1 MKTKKVAMLGLT
13 IALAMIMSY
22 IEALVPL
29 SFAVPGIKMGLANI
43 VIIFVLYKIGTKEA
57 ILVSLIRVILV
68 SLLFSNVMA
77 MAYSIAG
84 AVLSLSVMWVLK
96 KTDKFS
102 FVGVS
107 IAGGIMHNVGQIIM
121 AVILLGTEQIAL
133 YLPVLII
140 TGTATGV
147 VIGKDSIDI
156 SSRYGVYVKKR
167 GIISELI
174 LCSRF

>member
-1 MKTKKVAMLGLT
+1 MKTKKVAMLGLS

-22 IEALVPL
+22 IEVLVPL

-57 ILVSLIRVILV
+57 ILVSLIRVFLV

-77 MAYSIAG
+77 MWYSLAG
-84 AVLSLSVMWVLK
+84 AVLSLGIMWILK

-102 FVGVS
+102 VVGVS

-121 AVILLGTEQIAL
+121 AVIVLGTEQIAL
-133 YLPVLII
+133 YLPVLVI
-140 TGTATGV
+140 TGTVTGV
-147 VIGKDSIDI
+147 VIGIVSGLVIN
-156 SSRYGVYVKKR
+156 RFKKIR
-167 GIISELI
+167 L
-174 LCSRF
+174 

>member
-1 MKTKKVAMLGLT
+1 MLGLS

-22 IEALVPL
+22 IEVLVPL

-57 ILVSLIRVILV
+57 ILVSLIRVFLV

-77 MAYSIAG
+77 MWYSLAG
-84 AVLSLSVMWVLK
+84 AVLSLGIMWILK

-102 FVGVS
+102 VVGVS

-121 AVILLGTEQIAL
+121 AVIVLGTEQIAL
-133 YLPVLII
+133 YLPVLVI
-140 TGTATGV
+140 TGTVTGV
-147 VIGKDSIDI
+147 VIGIVSGLAIN
-156 SSRYGVYVKKR
+156 RFKKIR
-167 GIISELI
+167 L
-174 LCSRF
+174 

>member
-84 AVLSLSVMWVLK
+84 AVLSLSVMWLLK

-147 VIGKDSIDI
+147 VIGIVS
-156 SSRYGVYVKKR
+156 GLVVN
-167 GIISELI
+167 
-174 LCSRF
+174 RFKNIRL

>member
-1 MKTKKVAMLGLT
+1 MKTNKIATLGLA

-57 ILVSLIRVILV
+57 ILVSVIRVILV
-68 SLLFSNVMA
+68 SLLFSNAMA

-84 AVLSLSVMWVLK
+84 AVLSLLVMWILK
-96 KTDKFS
+96 KADRFS
-102 FVGVS
+102 VIGVS
-107 IAGGIMHNVGQIIM
+107 IAGGIMHNVGQIVM

-140 TGTATGV
+140 TGTATGI
-147 VIGKDSIDI
+147 VIGIVAGLVI
-156 SSRYGVYVKKR
+156 N
-167 GIISELI
+167 
-174 LCSRF
+174 RFKNIRIK

>member
-1 MKTKKVAMLGLT
+1 MLGLT

-84 AVLSLSVMWVLK
+84 AVLSLSVMWILK

-140 TGTATGV
+140 TGTVTGV
-147 VIGKDSIDI
+147 VIGIVSGLVIN
-156 SSRYGVYVKKR
+156 
-167 GIISELI
+167 
-174 LCSRF
+174 RFRTIRL

>member
-1 MKTKKVAMLGLT
+1 MLGLT

-68 SLLFSNVMA
+68 SLLFSNIMA

-84 AVLSLSVMWVLK
+84 AVLSLSIMWLLK

-147 VIGKDSIDI
+147 VIGIVSGLVIN
-156 SSRYGVYVKKR
+156 RFKKIR
-167 GIISELI
+167 L
-174 LCSRF
+174 

>member
-43 VIIFVLYKIGTKEA
+43 VIIFVLYKFSMKDA
-57 ILVSLIRVILV
+57 VLVSAIRVILV

-77 MAYSIAG
+77 MWYSLAG
-84 AVLSLSVMWVLK
+84 AVLSLSVMCILK

-102 FVGVS
+102 VIGVS
-107 IAGGIMHNVGQIIM
+107 VAGGIMHNVGQIIM

-140 TGTATGV
+140 TGTVTGV
-147 VIGKDSIDI
+147 IIGIVSGLVIN
-156 SSRYGVYVKKR
+156 
-167 GIISELI
+167 
-174 LCSRF
+174 RFKNIRL

>member
-84 AVLSLSVMWVLK
+84 AVLSLSVMWLLK

-140 TGTATGV
+140 TGTVTGV
-147 VIGKDSIDI
+147 VIGIVS
-156 SSRYGVYVKKR
+156 
-167 GIISELI
+167 
-174 LCSRF
+174 

>member
-1 MKTKKVAMLGLT
+1 MLGLT

-84 AVLSLSVMWVLK
+84 AVLSLSVMWLLK

-140 TGTATGV
+140 TGTVTGV
-147 VIGKDSIDI
+147 VIGIVSGLVIN
-156 SSRYGVYVKKR
+156 
-167 GIISELI
+167 
-174 LCSRF
+174 RFKTIRL

>member
-84 AVLSLSVMWVLK
+84 ATLSLSVMWLLK

-121 AVILLGTEQIAL
+121 AVILLGTQQIAL
-133 YLPVLII
+133 YLPVLMI

-147 VIGKDSIDI
+147 VIGIVSGLVIN
-156 SSRYGVYVKKR
+156 
-167 GIISELI
+167 
-174 LCSRF
+174 RFKNIRI

>member
-13 IALAMIMSY
+13 VALAMIMSY

-84 AVLSLSVMWVLK
+84 AVLSLSVMWILK

-121 AVILLGTEQIAL
+121 AVILLGTEQIVL

-140 TGTATGV
+140 TGTVTGV
-147 VIGKDSIDI
+147 VIGIVSGLVIN
-156 SSRYGVYVKKR
+156 
-167 GIISELI
+167 
-174 LCSRF
+174 RFKTIRL

>member
-1 MKTKKVAMLGLT
+1 MLGLS

-57 ILVSLIRVILV
+57 ILVSIIRVILV

-77 MAYSIAG
+77 MWYSLAG
-84 AVLSLSVMWVLK
+84 ATLSLAIMWLLK

-102 FVGVS
+102 VIGVS

-121 AVILLGTEQIAL
+121 AVIILGAEQIAL
-133 YLPVLII
+133 YLPVLMI

-147 VIGKDSIDI
+147 VIGIVAGI
-156 SSRYGVYVKKR
+156 VINRFKK
-167 GIISELI
+167 IKI
-174 LCSRF
+174 

>member
-77 MAYSIAG
+77 MWYSLAG
-84 AVLSLSVMWVLK
+84 AVLSLAVMWALK

-102 FVGVS
+102 VTGVS
-107 IAGGIMHNVGQIIM
+107 VAGGIMHNVGQIITAM
-121 AVILLGTEQIAL
+121 ILLETQQIIV
-133 YLPVLII
+133 YLPVLLI
-140 TGTATGV
+140 TGTATGI
-147 VIGKDSIDI
+147 VIGIVAGLVI
-156 SSRYGVYVKKR
+156 KR
-167 GIISELI
+167 FNNIRL
-174 LCSRF
+174 

>member
-77 MAYSIAG
+77 MSYSIAG
-84 AVLSLSVMWVLK
+84 AVLSLLVMWVLK

-102 FVGVS
+102 VIGVS

-147 VIGKDSIDI
+147 VIGIVAGLVI
-156 SSRYGVYVKKR
+156 N
-167 GIISELI
+167 
-174 LCSRF
+174 RFRNIRIG

>member
-57 ILVSLIRVILV
+57 ILVSIIRVILV

-84 AVLSLSVMWVLK
+84 AVLSLSVMWLLK

-102 FVGVS
+102 FIGVS

-147 VIGKDSIDI
+147 VIGIVSGLVIN
-156 SSRYGVYVKKR
+156 
-167 GIISELI
+167 
-174 LCSRF
+174 RFKNIRL

>member
-84 AVLSLSVMWVLK
+84 AVLSLSVMWLLK
-96 KTDKFS
+96 KTDRFS

-121 AVILLGTEQIAL
+121 AVVLLGTEQIAL

-140 TGTATGV
+140 TGTVTGV
-147 VIGKDSIDI
+147 VIGIVSGLVIN
-156 SSRYGVYVKKR
+156 
-167 GIISELI
+167 
-174 LCSRF
+174 RFKTIRL

>member
-84 AVLSLSVMWVLK
+84 AVLSLSVMWLLK

-140 TGTATGV
+140 TGTVTGV
-147 VIGKDSIDI
+147 VIGIVSGLVIN
-156 SSRYGVYVKKR
+156 
-167 GIISELI
+167 
-174 LCSRF
+174 RFRKIKI

>member
-1 MKTKKVAMLGLT
+1 MLGLT

-57 ILVSLIRVILV
+57 ILVSIIRVILV

-84 AVLSLSVMWVLK
+84 AVLSLSVMWLLK

-147 VIGKDSIDI
+147 VIGIVSA
-156 SSRYGVYVKKR
+156 
-167 GIISELI
+167 L
-174 LCSRF
+174 LLHHTL

>member
-1 MKTKKVAMLGLT
+1 MLGLS

-22 IEALVPL
+22 IEVLVPL

-57 ILVSLIRVILV
+57 VLVSLIRVILV

-77 MAYSIAG
+77 MWYSLAG
-84 AVLSLSVMWVLK
+84 AALSLGIMWILK

-102 FVGVS
+102 VVGVS

-121 AVILLGTEQIAL
+121 AVIVLGTEQIAL
-133 YLPVLII
+133 YLPVLVI

-147 VIGKDSIDI
+147 VIGIVSGLVIN
-156 SSRYGVYVKKR
+156 
-167 GIISELI
+167 
-174 LCSRF
+174 RFKNIRL

>member
-13 IALAMIMSY
+13 VALAMIMSY

-43 VIIFVLYKIGTKEA
+43 VIIFVFYKIGTKEA

-84 AVLSLSVMWVLK
+84 AVLSLSVMWILK

-102 FVGVS
+102 FIGVS

-147 VIGKDSIDI
+147 VIGIVSGLVIN
-156 SSRYGVYVKKR
+156 
-167 GIISELI
+167 
-174 LCSRF
+174 RFKNIRL

>member
-1 MKTKKVAMLGLT
+1 MLGLT

-140 TGTATGV
+140 TGTVTGV
-147 VIGKDSIDI
+147 VIGIVSGLVIN
-156 SSRYGVYVKKR
+156 
-167 GIISELI
+167 
-174 LCSRF
+174 RFKNIRL

>member
-1 MKTKKVAMLGLT
+1 MLGLT

-77 MAYSIAG
+77 MWYSLAG
-84 AVLSLSVMWVLK
+84 AVLSLAVMWALK

-102 FVGVS
+102 VTGVS
-107 IAGGIMHNVGQIIM
+107 VAGGIMHNVGQIITAM
-121 AVILLGTEQIAL
+121 ILLETQQIIV
-133 YLPVLII
+133 YLPVLLI

-147 VIGKDSIDI
+147 VIGIVAGLVI
-156 SSRYGVYVKKR
+156 KR
-167 GIISELI
+167 FNNIRL
-174 LCSRF
+174 

>member
-13 IALAMIMSY
+13 IALAMTMSD

-57 ILVSLIRVILV
+57 ILVSIIRVILV

-84 AVLSLSVMWVLK
+84 AVLSLGIMWILK

-102 FVGVS
+102 VIGVS

-147 VIGKDSIDI
+147 VIGIVSGLVIN
-156 SSRYGVYVKKR
+156 
-167 GIISELI
+167 
-174 LCSRF
+174 RFKNIRL

>member
-57 ILVSLIRVILV
+57 ILVSIIRVILV

-84 AVLSLSVMWVLK
+84 AVLSLSVMWLLK

-121 AVILLGTEQIAL
+121 AVILLGTEQIVL

-140 TGTATGV
+140 TGTVTGV
-147 VIGKDSIDI
+147 VIGIVSGLVIN
-156 SSRYGVYVKKR
+156 
-167 GIISELI
+167 
-174 LCSRF
+174 RFKNIRL

>member
-77 MAYSIAG
+77 MWYSLAG
-84 AVLSLSVMWVLK
+84 AVLSLAVMWALK

-102 FVGVS
+102 VTGVS
-107 IAGGIMHNVGQIIM
+107 VAGGIMHNVGQIITAM
-121 AVILLGTEQIAL
+121 ILLETQQIIV
-133 YLPVLII
+133 YLP
-140 TGTATGV
+140 
-147 VIGKDSIDI
+147 
-156 SSRYGVYVKKR
+156 
-167 GIISELI
+167 
-174 LCSRF
+174 

>member
-57 ILVSLIRVILV
+57 ILVSIIRVILV

-84 AVLSLSVMWVLK
+84 AVLSLGIMWILK

-102 FVGVS
+102 VIGVS
-107 IAGGIMHNVGQIIM
+107 IAGGIMHNVGKIII

-147 VIGKDSIDI
+147 VIGIVSGLVIN
-156 SSRYGVYVKKR
+156 
-167 GIISELI
+167 
-174 LCSRF
+174 RFKNIRL

>member
-84 AVLSLSVMWVLK
+84 AVLSLSVMWLLK
-96 KTDKFS
+96 KTDRFS

-147 VIGKDSIDI
+147 VIGIVSGLVIN
-156 SSRYGVYVKKR
+156 RFKKIR
-167 GIISELI
+167 L
-174 LCSRF
+174 

>member
-1 MKTKKVAMLGLT
+1 MLGLT

-84 AVLSLSVMWVLK
+84 AVLSLSVMWLLK

-107 IAGGIMHNVGQIIM
+107 IAGGIMHNVGQISM

-133 YLPVLII
+133 YLPVLMI

-147 VIGKDSIDI
+147 VIGIVSGLVIN
-156 SSRYGVYVKKR
+156 
-167 GIISELI
+167 
-174 LCSRF
+174 RFKNIRL

>member
-57 ILVSLIRVILV
+57 ILVSIIRVILV

-84 AVLSLSVMWVLK
+84 AVLSLSVMWLLK

-133 YLPVLII
+133 YLPVLNI

-147 VIGKDSIDI
+147 VIGIVSGLVIN
-156 SSRYGVYVKKR
+156 
-167 GIISELI
+167 
-174 LCSRF
+174 RFKNIRL

>member
-1 MKTKKVAMLGLT
+1 MKTKKVATLGLT

-43 VIIFVLYKIGTKEA
+43 VIIFVLYKIGTREA
-57 ILVSLIRVILV
+57 IIVSLIRVILV
-68 SLLFSNVMA
+68 SLLFSNAMA

-84 AVLSLSVMWVLK
+84 AVLSLLVMWILK

-102 FVGVS
+102 VIGVS
-107 IAGGIMHNVGQIIM
+107 VAGGIMHNVGQIIM

-140 TGTATGV
+140 TGTATGI
-147 VIGKDSIDI
+147 VIGIVAGLVI
-156 SSRYGVYVKKR
+156 N
-167 GIISELI
+167 
-174 LCSRF
+174 RFKNIRI

>member
-77 MAYSIAG
+77 MAYSISG
-84 AVLSLSVMWVLK
+84 AVLSLSVMWLLK
-96 KTDKFS
+96 KTDRFS

-140 TGTATGV
+140 TGTVTGV
-147 VIGKDSIDI
+147 VIGIVSGLVIN
-156 SSRYGVYVKKR
+156 
-167 GIISELI
+167 
-174 LCSRF
+174 RFKTIRL